1 MAEVKLYIY
10 KGDKKGDGITFREG
24 VSFIFNKDTILPPQ
38 TEKNND
44 SDETTLITTTIRHT
58 YKIPLLT
65 LTKLL
70 YKKNIYKPC
79 EIHACLQAEV
89 GKMEM
94 KTTTLTK
101 TIILDKNGNE
111 KSVSEKKTEGSFA
124 EINNEMTQRIHDALS
139 TKDGDLIDYFK
150 GANVIMQIDN
160 QTVAE
165 NYKVFKVRSLYKTVS
180 NNTSLFLE
188 LSIFSADKL
197 MDLDKYSRAYTA
209 KRLFTDI
216 LAEESKKFDKVE
228 VANNMQLLKYHVA
241 DDKTARD
248 ELRIPY
254 IVQYNESFYQFM
266 VRNANRFGEF
276 LYFENGKLNLGM
288 LPSVANYS
296 QQIKKEGKD
305 VTETIDWAKAVQS
318 RYFESSISEGIAVE
332 NRAYNFIDHTPENDS
347 AYASSNDSRYNFDPV
362 STDEWTNQELKH
374 NEYRDFNEILGE
386 EMKAFIPEFV
396 FKALEMSS
404 VGEALVVLIKE
415 TLGKIYEVW
424 NQVSDYNNVLDGSN
438 YDLITNNDQKSGSNF
453 SEFATYGG
461 STNLQNNIKDIS
473 TISTISNFTS
483 CFYST
488 IREKEKSIGEQ
499 TVWLNFGDNYHPIKL
514 GDMLNVD
521 GVDYV
526 VTYVEGSYNIVEE
539 YSEKK
544 TKEHLLVS
552 AVPVLTLSSSSKTT
566 TSTDVI
572 GQEAWTTTLP
582 FPPALPDVIIRDA
595 RPQVAFVVDTL
606 DPQNLGRIRVR
617 YPWQDEKGDPSPWIR
632 VTLPLATAGGAV
644 NFTPSVGDE
653 VMVGYEHGNIDR
665 PYAMGYLTAPFV
677 NERWKN
683 ALPLDQYGGI
693 HGIRT
698 KTGHHLIFED
708 GYAMAPMLANT
719 FGPLSFIKSL
729 WPVGKTGVID
739 WPFANETTQDFG
751 GGFELSDRYGFY
763 KIKGSTDERSVTI
776 ESPAGT
782 VEVNAFQ
789 GISINAPNGEV
800 EIKGKNVSIEASNR
814 LKITSGENIKNKI
827 MYQKDFKFL
836 SPSTWGSA
844 ASALAGE
851 GVKDLRDSLV
861 DEIWGSFVDM
871 SFVRCVLE
879 YLIRPA
885 NGTLQIKSYTFVC
898 IEAGKGATEVPGDS
912 LRYGEGRDVEQ
923 LALVDHAKTALTAR
937 LIAKNVKNLIETI
950 QPLYDQLCD
959 ASAAFRAISGSNGYN
974 RNESVISYATVIG
987 KGDGFYVS
995 SNQDFKWESND
1006 LEDEKNEPFNLE
1018 EPQKGNYMNNGKLD
1032 DAAFKKAQSDYTEAK
1047 LIHDGISDRNLFRVL
1062 GRDSVVT
1069 ICNNLRHAAD
1079 NLKKEANKWKTFTN
1093 DNFDKENHTDK
1104 EIDIKSAVEKIKA
1117 NVLEEKEGFIT
1128 LDKMI
1133 GHEYNSDIK
1142 KPTSAAWK
1150 SQVKKL
1156 TRYAVYQYLSD
1167 VQNLDQDKSII
1178 NNTSDAEDN
1187 KKWKKYTS
1195 SVKKSNYGLPVR
1207 SWFNEHTNPFNGIID
1222 DHYQWT
1228 NGVKGKILMSDQENR
1243 TAMFSDNLSWEK
1255 KYNRKFVEENLSQ
1268 LREVLKKM

>member
-111 KSVSEKKTEGSFA
+111 KSVSEKKTEGTFA

-288 LPSVANYS
+288 LPSIANYS
-296 QQIKKEGKD
+296 QQIKKDGKD

-488 IREKEKSIGEQ
+488 IREKEKYIGEQ

-539 YSEKK
+539 NSEKK

-552 AVPVLTLSSSSKTT
+552 AVPVLTLSSLSKTT

-836 SPSTWGSA
+836 SPSTWGST
-844 ASALAGE
+844 ASALGIE
-851 GVKDLRDSLV
+851 GVKDLGNSLV

-898 IEAGKGATEVPGDS
+898 IEAGKGATEVPRDS

-959 ASAAFRAISGSNGYN
+959 ATAAFNAISGDNGIN
-974 RNESVISYATVIG
+974 KNCSVISYKKVIE
-987 KGDGFYVS
+987 KGEEIFEENDGNFT
-995 SNQDFKWESND
+995 WND
-1006 LEDEKNEPFNLE
+1006 LADEPDNGFDSKYPDDKDYRNDGVLRQEEFKAAVENYYTMFNQYQEL
-1018 EPQKGNYMNNGKLD
+1018 KLNNSRRKL
-1032 DAAFKKAQSDYTEAK
+1032 QRNK
-1047 LIHDGISDRNLFRVL
+1047 LVS
-1062 GRDSVVT
+1062 
-1069 ICNNLRHAAD
+1069 ICNTLRFAAQ
-1079 NLKKEANKWKTFTN
+1079 LLLTAANKWKLFGN
-1093 DNFDKENHTDK
+1093 ENFDKENHNDDK
-1104 EIDIKSAVEKIKA
+1104 IDLVSAVAKIKA
-1117 NVLEEKEGFIT
+1117 NELEKNDDIIT
-1128 LDKMI
+1128 LDNMI

-1150 SQVKKL
+1150 KQVKRL

-1167 VQNLDQDKSII
+1167 VQNLEQDKGII

>member
-111 KSVSEKKTEGSFA
+111 KSVSEKKTEGTFA
-124 EINNEMTQRIHDALS
+124 EINNEMTQRIHDTLS
-139 TKDGDLIDYFK
+139 TKDSDLIDYFK

-296 QQIKKEGKD
+296 QQIKKDGKD

-332 NRAYNFIDHTPENDS
+332 NRAYNFVDHTPENDS

-362 STDEWTNQELKH
+362 STDEWTNQELTH
-374 NEYRDFNEILGE
+374 NKYRDFNEILGE

-438 YDLITNNDQKSGSNF
+438 YDLITNNDQKSGDTF

-473 TISTISNFTS
+473 AISTISNFTS

-488 IREKEKSIGEQ
+488 IREKEKAIGEQ
-499 TVWLNFGDNYHPIKL
+499 TIWLNFGDNYHPIKL

-539 YSEKK
+539 NSEKK

-552 AVPVLTLSSSSKTT
+552 AVPVLTLSTSSKTT
-566 TSTDVI
+566 TSTDII

-632 VTLPLATAGGAV
+632 VTLPLAPAGGAV

-814 LKITSGENIKNKI
+814 LKITSGKNIKNKI

-836 SPSTWGSA
+836 SPKTWGSA
-844 ASALAGE
+844 ALALGVE
-851 GVKDLRDSLV
+851 GVKDLGNSLV

-885 NGTLQIKSYTFVC
+885 NGTLQIKSYTFVS
-898 IEAGKGATEVPGDS
+898 IEAGKGATEVPNAS
-912 LRYGEGRDVEQ
+912 LRYGKGRNDNAAVGQ
-923 LALVDHAKTALTAR
+923 LLNVNFDKTTLTAK
-937 LIAKNVKNLIETI
+937 LIAKNVKSRIESI
-950 QPLYDQLCD
+950 QSLYDRLCD
-959 ASAAFRAISGSNGYN
+959 ASAAFKAVSGNTGINKNG
-974 RNESVISYATVIG
+974 TVIAYDTVIKKGAG
-987 KGDGFYVS
+987 KFDGSETDFAWR
-995 SNQDFKWESND
+995 SNEDLVDEPTGEFTQQKPNKSNYQINSEYKKD
-1006 LEDEKNEPFNLE
+1006 LEKYKRELKYFEQRPSRNAKRK
-1018 EPQKGNYMNNGKLD
+1018 QKRDKLV
-1032 DAAFKKAQSDYTEAK
+1032 
-1047 LIHDGISDRNLFRVL
+1047 G
-1062 GRDSVVT
+1062 
-1069 ICNNLRHAAD
+1069 ICNNLRAAAQA
-1079 NLKKEANKWKTFTN
+1079 LLVEATKWQSIN
-1093 DNFDKENHTDK
+1093 NELFDKGNYSDTK
-1104 EIDIKSAVEKIKA
+1104 IDLVSAVEKIKA
-1117 NVLEEKEGFIT
+1117 NVLEKNDDIIT
-1128 LDKMI
+1128 LDDMI
-1133 GHEYNSDIK
+1133 GHKYNSNITK
-1142 KPTSAAWK
+1142 LTSTAWK
-1150 SQVKKL
+1150 KQVKRL
-1156 TRYAVYQYLSD
+1156 TRYAVYQYLSGVTD
-1167 VQNLDQDKSII
+1167 LAQDKTVISSKDDVE
-1178 NNTSDAEDN
+1178 NN
-1187 KKWKKYTS
+1187 KKWKEYTNS
-1195 SVKKSNYGLPVR
+1195 ISKGLTPVR

-1228 NGVKGKILMSDQENR
+1228 NGVEGKILMSDKESR
-1243 TAMFSDNLSWEK
+1243 TAMFDDDLSWK
-1255 KYNRKFVEENLSQ
+1255 ISYNNKFAEENLSE
-1268 LREVLKKM
+1268 LHKVLKKL